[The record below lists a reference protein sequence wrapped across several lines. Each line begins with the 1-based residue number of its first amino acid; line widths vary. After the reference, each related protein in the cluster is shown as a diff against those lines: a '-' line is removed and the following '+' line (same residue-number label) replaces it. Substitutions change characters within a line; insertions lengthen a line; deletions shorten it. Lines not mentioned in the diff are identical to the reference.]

1 MRRTASQLA
10 ASTISLVET
19 GPRTSAAVME
29 NSPVEMAGLRD
40 GSWIVLGVWQRGA
53 QSEYS
58 GAGIPRIAEH
68 DAQPL
73 VVQQQRMLLRTSLNW
88 KKLKRN
94 KWTLLKRKK
103 RTLLKRKGPVPLKT
117 TTCQSPLQTMW
128 MWMNFQDVQ
137 LGTGNHQNDFATQ
150 NLDNQY

>member
-68 DAQPL
+68 DGELVLLMAGRQRLGAKQQPNIIGWATE
-73 VVQQQRMLLRTSLNW
+73 M
-88 KKLKRN
+88 
-94 KWTLLKRKK
+94 
-103 RTLLKRKGPVPLKT
+103 
-117 TTCQSPLQTMW
+117 
-128 MWMNFQDVQ
+128 
-137 LGTGNHQNDFATQ
+137 AETQ
-150 NLDNQY
+150 N